1 MKGAEPLEVG
11 ACALEGDMLADDLG
25 DVDGVLD
32 DLDGIFSLI
41 YSHTVKKT
49 PHSKR
54 KGTRSKI
61 TGV

>member
-1 MKGAEPLEVG
+1 
-11 ACALEGDMLADDLG
+11 MLADDLG

-54 KGTRSKI
+54 KDTRSKI